1 MKQTHLLFRATG
13 HSRHSSGSRST
24 WTCPH
29 VSDDVDDPRRPHPPP
44 ASCSSR
50 PRLSRHESREC
61 SEPRFPFTGVPH
73 RVPHTAHAARA
84 TPGTPTGRHDDIL
97 AISIRPAY
105 IRLHKHA
112 ARAEA
117 GRWLAPAQCA
127 LVTYGFTSAGA
138 TGVLHS
144 QAIGCR
150 CLESESTCCSGP
162 EVKKLRM
169 EGDEVSG
176 GDDTVLARKH
186 LRSVSCVCRVEEGEI
201 A

>member
-1 MKQTHLLFRATG
+1 MGLAPRARTSPTTSTTRG
-13 HSRHSSGSRST
+13 GPTRH
-24 WTCPH
+24 
-29 VSDDVDDPRRPHPPP
+29 RPAAARDHD
-44 ASCSSR
+44 CR
-50 PRLSRHESREC
+50 DTRVTRVL

-186 LRSVSCVCRVEEGEI
+186 LRSVSCVCRVEDRGKLHK
-201 A
+201 

>member
-1 MKQTHLLFRATG
+1 VGLAPRARTSPTTSTTRG
-13 HSRHSSGSRST
+13 GPTRH
-24 WTCPH
+24 
-29 VSDDVDDPRRPHPPP
+29 RP
-44 ASCSSR
+44 AASSR

-162 EVKKLRM
+162 EVKNCAWKGM
-169 EGDEVSG
+169 
-176 GDDTVLARKH
+176 
-186 LRSVSCVCRVEEGEI
+186 RSAEATTLCWRGSTFGLCRVFVVWRRGKLHK
-201 A
+201 

>member
-13 HSRHSSGSRST
+13 HSSGSRY
-24 WTCPH
+24 H
-29 VSDDVDDPRRPHPPP
+29 VPARLRRRRRPAAAPP
-44 ASCSSR
+44 ATGQLQLETTTVETRVTRVLRTAFSVYG
-50 PRLSRHESREC
+50 
-61 SEPRFPFTGVPH
+61 GVPH

-117 GRWLAPAQCA
+117 GRWLAPVQCA